1 MNRLS
6 VVVITYNE
14 EKNIERCLQSVR
26 PIADEII
33 VLDAYST
40 DNTVSI
46 AKRNGARVVQDAFT
60 GYIQQ
65 KNKAL
70 AFADHDY
77 VLSLDADEAIDAKL
91 RDAIAAA
98 KAAFRAT
105 AYSMNRCTNYCGR
118 FIRRG
123 TWYPDAKVRLFN
135 KSLARWAGT
144 NPHDRIELR
153 PSDHTIEHLPGDILH
168 HSFPSIED
176 HLQKSN
182 KYSSIAARAMWLK
195 GKKSNWFK
203 LLVNPFWA
211 FFHCYF
217 IRLGLLEGFE
227 GFTIAVISAH
237 STFLKYAKLY
247 QLQHSVR
254 SAVKGGIFSP
264 AGHAKAL

>member
-1 MNRLS
+1 MNGLS

-14 EKNIERCLQSVR
+14 EKNIERCLQSVL
-26 PIADEII
+26 PVADEII

-40 DNTVSI
+40 DNTVAI
-46 AKRNGARVVQDAFT
+46 AKKNGARVVQDVFG

-70 AFADHDY
+70 AFAGCDY
-77 VLSLDADEAIDAKL
+77 VLSLDADEAIDARL
-91 RDAIAAA
+91 RDAILSLKAGFAAA
-98 KAAFRAT
+98 

-123 TWYPDAKVRLFN
+123 TWYPDCKVRLFD
-135 KSLARWAGT
+135 KRVARWGGT

-153 PSDHTIEHLPGDILH
+153 TPDNKVQHLRGDILH
-168 HSFPSIED
+168 HSFPTIED
-176 HLQKSN
+176 HIQKSN

-195 GKKSNWFK
+195 GKRSNWIK
-203 LLVNPFWA
+203 LLLNPSWA

-217 IRLGLLEGFE
+217 IRLGLLEGFA
-227 GFTIAVISAH
+227 GFAIAVISAH

-247 QLQHSVR
+247 QLQHSR
-254 SAVKGGIFSP
+254 QPAVKGGIFSP
-264 AGHAKAL
+264 AEHAKAL